1 MIQVALTERLL
12 DDLARMVDFLQAEF
26 PATAKTLRRRTFEA
40 LAILAHHPG
49 FGRPVSEESLVA
61 IPAYHEELSDE
72 LRSAGKFRELMIS
85 QGRSGYLALYH
96 YMPSRQLIRVLALR
110 HQREAGYH

>member
-12 DDLARMVDFLQAEF
+12 DDLTRMVDFLQAEF
-26 PATAKTLRRRTFEA
+26 PATATTLRRRTLEA

-49 FGRPVSEESLVA
+49 FGRPVSEETLAA
-61 IPAYHEELSDE
+61 IPDYHDELSTE
-72 LRSAGKFRELMIS
+72 LRAQGEFRELVIS

-96 YMPSRQLIRVLALR
+96 YMPSRELIRVLALR